1 MVIKNSSALAGLIIT
16 IIAII
21 LGIFFAMSR
30 PKKKPVSVSPDII
43 EDTLNKKVAYY
54 ARLSP
59 EEKLRFQKEAGE
71 FINDVKITGI
81 KTEVT
86 DEDRVLLAASAVI
99 PIFSFPGW
107 KYPNLNEVLI
117 YPHIFDGTFN
127 FEEGNAARNIQ
138 GMVGNGALH
147 KMMVISQSSLREGF
161 SNKTDK
167 ENTAIHEFVH
177 LIDKTDGDIDGI
189 PELLFEN
196 RCTRPWLKL
205 MLEEIQAIKENDSD
219 INPYGATNEAEFFAV
234 VSEYFF
240 ERPLLFKQKNPELYV
255 KMEKIFRQSP
265 KTDSRRKLGVP
276 D

>member
-1 MVIKNSSALAGLIIT
+1 MAGLVIT
-16 IIAII
+16 IIVII
-21 LGIFFAMSR
+21 VGIFLALSL
-30 PKKKPVSVSPDII
+30 PKKKPVVVSPDII
-43 EDTLNKKVAYY
+43 EDTLSKQVAYY
-54 ARLSP
+54 GRLSA
-59 EEKLRFQKEAGE
+59 EEKQRFQNEAGD
-71 FINDVKITGI
+71 FIKQVKITGVN
-81 KTEVT
+81 TEVT

-117 YPHIFDGTFN
+117 YPHIFDDTFN
-127 FEEGNAARNIQ
+127 FEEGNANRNIQ

-147 KMMVISQSSLREGF
+147 RVMIISQTSLREGF
-161 SNKTDK
+161 TNKTDK

-177 LIDKTDGDIDGI
+177 LIDKTDGEIDGI

-205 MLEEIQAIKENDSD
+205 MLEEIQAIKENESD

-234 VSEYFF
+234 AAEYFF
-240 ERPLLFKQKNPELYV
+240 ERPILFKQKNPALYA

-265 KTDSRRKLGVP
+265 TTDSRKGT
-276 D
+276 

>member
-1 MVIKNSSALAGLIIT
+1 LYEIYLSLAGLIIT
-16 IIAII
+16 IIVIVIGILLAI
-21 LGIFFAMSR
+21 SR
-30 PKKKPVSVSPDII
+30 PKKKPVFVSEEIVK
-43 EDTLNKKVAYY
+43 DTLQKKVAYY

-59 EEKLRFQKEAGE
+59 EEKLRFQKEVAA
-71 FINDVKITGI
+71 FIYDVKITGV

-86 DEDRVLLAASAVI
+86 DEDRILLAASAVI

-117 YPHIFDGTFN
+117 YPDIFDDTFN
-127 FEEGNAARNIQ
+127 FEEANADRNIQ
-138 GMVGNGALH
+138 GMVGSGAMH
-147 KMMVISQSSLREGF
+147 RMMIISQKALRDGF

-189 PELLFEN
+189 PHLLFEN
-196 RCTRPWLKL
+196 VCTRAWLKL
-205 MLEEIQAIKENDSD
+205 MLDEIQAIKENDSD

-234 VSEYFF
+234 ASEYFF
-240 ERPLLFKQKNPELYV
+240 ERPLLFKQKNPELYA

-265 KTDSRRKLGVP
+265 EKDSSSITDKT
-276 D
+276 

>member
-1 MVIKNSSALAGLIIT
+1 M
-16 IIAII
+16 
-21 LGIFFAMSR
+21 AMSR
-30 PKKKPVSVSPDII
+30 PKKEFKPVEPDII
-43 EDTLNKKVAYY
+43 EDTLSKKVSYY
-54 ARLSP
+54 SKLSS
-59 EEKLRFQKEAGE
+59 EDKKRFQKEVGD
-71 FINDVKITGI
+71 FINDIKITGI

-117 YPHIFDGTFN
+117 YPDNFDVSFN
-127 FEEGNAARNIQ
+127 FEDANADRSIQ
-138 GMVGNGALH
+138 GMVGSGALH
-147 KMMVISQSSLREGF
+147 KMMIISQGALRDGF

-177 LIDKTDGDIDGI
+177 LIDKTDGVIDGI

-196 RCTRPWLKL
+196 RCTCPWLKL
-205 MLEEIQAIKENDSD
+205 MLEEIQAIKNDESD

-234 VSEYFF
+234 ASEYFF
-240 ERPLLFKQKNPELYV
+240 ERPLLFRQKNPELYA

-265 KTDSRRKLGVP
+265 KTDSNRKPG
-276 D
+276 